1 MRKLISHRSTLPNK
15 LSSYEVYKKSYAPTQ
30 MITFQKRF
38 IYFIFIILGSVGT
51 VQFLKKILTTFY
63 VIDAPSSPTIRPSS
77 LCSPEE
83 CTAQIMRTKICP
95 PMTMEK
101 EVKMNPCKRMKKDK
115 PFGDDF
121 KFMDIEFNSDDD
133 SL

>member
-51 VQFLKKILTTFY
+51 LEFYRDLNYTQKIIENTLGEIFLKINFWW
-63 VIDAPSSPTIRPSS
+63 S
-77 LCSPEE
+77 EG
-83 CTAQIMRTKICP
+83 
-95 PMTMEK
+95 PMTGPGLTLGEDNISTNTTENDDTTMERR
-101 EVKMNPCKRMKKDK
+101 P
-115 PFGDDF
+115 
-121 KFMDIEFNSDDD
+121 
-133 SL
+133 